1 MANGIEDALRE
12 RAAES
17 PRNAAQTPIVV
28 VVATVAEDIDH
39 ADGQRVAGK
48 LRREVM
54 AATGLVQNVKADH
67 TVNSFGAHTVSAL
80 MYEDVQDIRSQMRNA
95 LREEG
100 YTVEGVAVQA
110 DIETSSL

>member
-1 MANGIEDALRE
+1 MDGIEDALRR
-12 RAAES
+12 RASQS
-17 PRNAAQTPIVV
+17 PQNSAQTPIVV
-28 VVATVAEDIDH
+28 VVATVAEDVDH
-39 ADGQRVAGK
+39 TEAQRVAGN
-48 LRREVM
+48 LRREVL

-110 DIETSSL
+110 DIDVSTL